1 MKHAFHSISMAAL
14 LVLLAACPRAMAA
27 WQLDGIPLNPSPN
40 NQVAPSV
47 VSNGNGAVS
56 LIWRE
61 EQPGGSTI
69 FGAGLTGYGNATWLG
84 NFPGP
89 TGTLYFPGPGTTA
102 SDGAGGE
109 IAVWNTHIS
118 GNWDIVAQRIDIHGN
133 PLWGPDGV
141 FVCAATG
148 DQDNPRL
155 IADGAGGA
163 ICVWEDRRSDPFR
176 DIYVQRM
183 NASGTMLWT
192 SNGVAACAD
201 GSFQALGSLISD
213 NAGGV
218 VVAWDDARNPT
229 IDIYVQRINSAGN
242 ALWTAN
248 GMPFVITPANEH
260 FGQMVASAPNGAI
273 ITWVVATPG
282 PPPPPWQPAPMDH
295 YEQYTRRLD
304 FGGGLDWLA
313 NVQLC
318 IADGSRMAKAAVSD
332 GAGGAIIALY
342 DNRYANTDIFLS
354 RIDRFGNRVWS
365 VGGVPLCTAA
375 GEQLEPAMVPDGAG
389 GAILAW
395 SDHRGGPAAD
405 IYAGHVDALGNAL
418 WAPNGIPVCAAPG
431 NQSHPDMTPD
441 GAGGVAIAWEDSR
454 NGNSLVF
461 AQRLNATT
469 GEWGNSGATGV
480 RDVPKSYQLEQNY
493 PNPFNPITTIS
504 YTLPG
509 KSDLEL
515 AVFGVDGKLVRVLE
529 SGTKPAG
536 TFEAHWDGRDVSG
549 HSVASGVYV
558 YRLKAGSFNE
568 TRKMVLLK

>member
-1 MKHAFHSISMAAL
+1 MH
-14 LVLLAACPRAMAA
+14 V
-27 WQLDGIPLNPSPN
+27 
-40 NQVAPSV
+40 
-47 VSNGNGAVS
+47 
-56 LIWRE
+56 
-61 EQPGGSTI
+61 
-69 FGAGLTGYGNATWLG
+69 
-84 NFPGP
+84 
-89 TGTLYFPGPGTTA
+89 
-102 SDGAGGE
+102 
-109 IAVWNTHIS
+109 
-118 GNWDIVAQRIDIHGN
+118 
-133 PLWGPDGV
+133 
-141 FVCAATG
+141 
-148 DQDNPRL
+148 
-155 IADGAGGA
+155 
-163 ICVWEDRRSDPFR
+163 
-176 DIYVQRM
+176 
-183 NASGTMLWT
+183 
-192 SNGVAACAD
+192 
-201 GSFQALGSLISD
+201 
-213 NAGGV
+213 
-218 VVAWDDARNPT
+218 
-229 IDIYVQRINSAGN
+229 
-242 ALWTAN
+242 
-248 GMPFVITPANEH
+248 
-260 FGQMVASAPNGAI
+260 
-273 ITWVVATPG
+273 
-282 PPPPPWQPAPMDH
+282 
-295 YEQYTRRLD
+295 TRRLV
-304 FGGGLDWLA
+304 FVSGLLA
-313 NVQLC
+313 CGLLP
-318 IADGSRMAKAAVSD
+318 ARFALAAWPSD
-332 GAGGAIIALY
+332 PLV
-342 DNRYANTDIFLS
+342 N
-354 RIDRFGNRVWS
+354 
-365 VGGVPLCTAA
+365 VPLCTAA

-509 KSDLEL
+509 KSDVEL